1 MTSASTLHL
10 VVPFR
15 VPFYAPFF
23 AALHTGAFAREGLTV
38 NMEIGGSGEV
48 MIAAL
53 LSGKADAG
61 WGGPTRVM
69 EALDADPSSPLR
81 AFCAVVK
88 RDPFMLVGRHPRPSF
103 HLDDLKHGT
112 LGSVSEVPAPWV
124 CLQDDLRRAGID
136 PQSIRRV
143 PGQTMAQN
151 AQALAAG
158 TVDVVQLFEPH
169 VVKLEMAGTGSVW
182 AAAADRGDTIY
193 TTFITTRD
201 SISRH
206 QAAFQGLARAM
217 GNTLAWIAAEGPDA
231 LLKSVAACY
240 DDLEPEVLRRC
251 LTRYYG
257 LGIWSTSPHVSRE
270 SFDRLGQAMLGAGLV
285 KAPPEY
291 ERCVDR
297 TIVDEAGF
305 VY

>member
-1 MTSASTLHL
+1 MPPASTLNL
-10 VVPFR
+10 AVPFR

-38 NMEIGGSGEV
+38 NLEIAGSGEV

-69 EALDADPSSPLR
+69 EALDADPCSPLR

-88 RDPFMLVGRHPRPSF
+88 RDPFMLVGRHPRLSF
-103 HLDDLKHGT
+103 RLEDLKDCT

-136 PQSIRRV
+136 PLSIRRV
-143 PGQTMAQN
+143 IGQTMAQN
-151 AQALAAG
+151 AQALSAG

-169 VVKLEMAGTGSVW
+169 VAKLERTGTGSVW

-201 SISRH
+201 NLSKRP
-206 QAAFQGLARAM
+206 QAFQALSRAM
-217 GNTLAWIAAEGPDA
+217 GSTLAWIAAEGPDA
-231 LLKSVAACY
+231 LFKSVVACY
-240 DDLEPEVLRRC
+240 EDLDPELLHSC
-251 LTRYYG
+251 LTRYFG

-285 KAPPEY
+285 KALPEY
-291 ERCVDR
+291 DRCVDR
-297 TIVDEAGF
+297 SIVDAAGF